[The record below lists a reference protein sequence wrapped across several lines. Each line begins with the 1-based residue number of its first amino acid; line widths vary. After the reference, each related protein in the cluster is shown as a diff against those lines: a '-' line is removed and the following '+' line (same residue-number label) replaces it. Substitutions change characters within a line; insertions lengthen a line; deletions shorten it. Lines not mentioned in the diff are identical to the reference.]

1 MSSLAAGKFFALD
14 LASMTTQRLPNYSS
28 AQLLC
33 DPSPS
38 SQSQRVSYAPSCCRS
53 AKNATSRSAHSLR
66 GKAETCEFEAGCECG
81 RNLDYTDHIIRDVLL
96 NGINNPDIRREVLG
110 TKNILKTPVNDV
122 IALVEGKEMARN
134 ALPSSSLSAILP
146 FRRQQKPPSDN
157 PPAAPSQPDRARQ
170 AACPDCRA
178 LFHVF
183 SEGTRG
189 WNSKTHQTW
198 ITCHRSRRRRHRPQ
212 QPPHAQ
218 KPAVQTVELEPI
230 SQIAALH
237 DKEANAP
244 PQHTPTTH
252 GTVHKPTAV
261 TLDHHVFTKEF
272 LACGFSLEDL
282 FPVRLDLTAA
292 NRSPIAI
299 DGAFFAR
306 LSTITRDGEAVSCR
320 SMVYVSG
327 SVQAM
332 YLSYESMLNLG
343 ILSHGF
349 PSAEPLKNPS
359 DEHTDDLATPHRPL
373 SVNSTRA
380 VNEGCSQPDNTAGT
394 CSCPQR
400 SAS

>member
-1 MSSLAAGKFFALD
+1 
-14 LASMTTQRLPNYSS
+14 
-28 AQLLC
+28 
-33 DPSPS
+33 
-38 SQSQRVSYAPSCCRS
+38 
-53 AKNATSRSAHSLR
+53 
-66 GKAETCEFEAGCECG
+66 
-81 RNLDYTDHIIRDVLL
+81 
-96 NGINNPDIRREVLG
+96 
-110 TKNILKTPVNDV
+110 
-122 IALVEGKEMARN
+122 MARN
-134 ALPSSSLSAILP
+134 ALPSSSLSAISS

-183 SEGTRG
+183 LEGTRG
-189 WNSKTHQTW
+189 WNSKPHHTC
-198 ITCHRSRRRRHRPQ
+198 ITCHRSRRRSHRPQ

-218 KPAVQTVELEPI
+218 SPAVQTVESEPI
-230 SQIAALH
+230 SQIAAFH

-252 GTVHKPTAV
+252 GPVHKPTAV
-261 TLDHHVFTKEF
+261 TLDHHVFTKGEWKRARLRAHPTIPITVSLDKQTTTRHSHSARNSSLQAEVSAIADTVAQSDLWSLAEF
-272 LACGFSLEDL
+272 LASGFSLEDL

-349 PSAEPLKNPS
+349 PSAEPLKKPS
-359 DEHTDDLATPHRPL
+359 DEHTDDSATPHRPL